1 MEARGLLTEQRQF
14 LDSANTTP
22 TFAAEMSEFLKTSKL
37 THSRAFVHSSV
48 KKIEVKP
55 GRADIVY
62 SVPSPDDTPVV
73 GADATEVALN
83 GRVRSS
89 VRLGRPDRRRLRDEA
104 RWVHVLG
111 MIPLWA
117 KDPRV
122 RARMINARAET
133 VAEKAACRDALRR
146 CRCPVLTD
154 GFW

>member
-1 MEARGLLTEQRQF
+1 MEARGLLTEQRHF

-89 VRLGRPDRRRLRDEA
+89 VRLGRP
-104 RWVHVLG
+104 
-111 MIPLWA
+111 
-117 KDPRV
+117 
-122 RARMINARAET
+122 AEFICSSRSDHAT
-133 VAEKAACRDALRR
+133 
-146 CRCPVLTD
+146 
-154 GFW
+154 